1 MYIALNLLN
10 HAGPC
15 FKCIMCRDVSIGVL
29 GKNSAWIL
37 RYSMRS
43 LKGAIDTL
51 RDEGVKA
58 EVIYVDGGSTD
69 NSKEVVGDILGN
81 DVRIIDAANTN
92 IPEARNIV
100 IKESSGDCIA
110 YWDSDVIAPPYILAM
125 LINANKPIISTKR
138 TDIYVNSDGE
148 IQKIL
153 DNAMSTKPREPLI
166 KEVPFTVFGVN
177 LFERVVFEKVG
188 LFDNR
193 LTQAEDRD
201 FGLRAACHGYKSY
214 LIESETVYDINR
226 RFKSEIPI
234 TTSLKQYV
242 RGIHKKAAIY
252 AYTGS
257 KRQKSLGE
265 AFVIL
270 HAITIAS
277 VFLEPP
283 LTSIELLPLIY
294 QVLRYGPRKGLEMWL
309 KSLVFYTMLGLVYP
323 IVKFS
328 NICDILN
335 NW

>member
-1 MYIALNLLN
+1 
-10 HAGPC
+10 
-15 FKCIMCRDVSIGVL
+15 
-29 GKNSAWIL
+29 
-37 RYSMRS
+37 MRS
-43 LKGAIDTL
+43 LNSAVRAI
-51 RDEGVKA
+51 RDRGINVEI
-58 EVIYVDGGSTD
+58 IYVDGGSTD
-69 NSKEVVGDILGN
+69 YSKEVVKDVLSN
-81 DVRIIDAANTN
+81 EVRIIDAANTN

-100 IKESSGDCIA
+100 IKESSGDCIV
-110 YWDSDVIAPPYILAM
+110 YWDSDVIAPPYVLAM

-138 TDIYVNSDGE
+138 TDVYVNSDGE

-153 DNAMSTKPREPLI
+153 DNAMSAKPREPSI

-177 LFERVVFEKVG
+177 LFKREVFEKVG

-214 LIESETVYDINR
+214 LIESEVVYDINK
-226 RFKSEIPI
+226 RFRSEVPI

-257 KRQKSLGE
+257 KKQKGLGG
-265 AFVIL
+265 AFVAL

-277 VFLEPP
+277 LFLMPP
-283 LTSIELLPLIY
+283 LAISELLPFLY
-294 QVLRYGPRKGLEMWL
+294 QVSRYGLRKGLEMWI
-309 KSLVFYTMLGLVYP
+309 KSLIFYTMLGLVYP
-323 IVKFS
+323 IVRFS

>member
-1 MYIALNLLN
+1 
-10 HAGPC
+10 
-15 FKCIMCRDVSIGVL
+15 MCRDVSIGVL

-43 LKGAIDTL
+43 LNSAVRAI
-51 RDEGVKA
+51 RDRGINV

-69 NSKEVVGDILGN
+69 HSKEVVKDVLGN
-81 DVRIIDAANTN
+81 GVRVIDAANTN

-100 IKESSGDCIA
+100 IKESSGDCIV
-110 YWDSDVIAPPYILAM
+110 YWDSDVIAPPYVLAM
-125 LINANKPIISTKR
+125 LMNANKPIISTKR
-138 TDIYVNSDGE
+138 VDVYVNSDGE

-153 DNAMSTKPREPLI
+153 DNAMSAKPRDPSI

-177 LFERVVFEKVG
+177 LFRREVFERVG

-234 TTSLKQYV
+234 TTSLKQYI

-270 HAITIAS
+270 HAITIVS

-294 QVLRYGPRKGLEMWL
+294 QVLKYGPRKGLEMWI

-328 NICDILN
+328 SICNILN

>member
-1 MYIALNLLN
+1 
-10 HAGPC
+10 
-15 FKCIMCRDVSIGVL
+15 
-29 GKNSAWIL
+29 
-37 RYSMRS
+37 MRS
-43 LKGAIDTL
+43 LSNAVNAI
-51 RDEGVKA
+51 RDRGINV

-69 NSKEVVGDILGN
+69 HSKEVVKDVLSNG
-81 DVRIIDAANTN
+81 VRIIDAANTN

-100 IKESSGDCIA
+100 IKEASGDCIV
-110 YWDSDVIAPPYILAM
+110 YWDSDVIAPPYVLAM

-138 TDIYVNSDGE
+138 ADVYVNSDGE
-148 IQKIL
+148 IRKIL
-153 DNAMSTKPREPLI
+153 DNAMNAKPRELSI
-166 KEVPFTVFGVN
+166 REVPFTVFGVN
-177 LFERVVFEKVG
+177 LFKREVFEKVG
-188 LFDNR
+188 LFDDR

-214 LIESETVYDINR
+214 LIESETVYDINK

-257 KRQKSLGE
+257 KRQKGLGE
-265 AFVIL
+265 AFLIL
-270 HAITIAS
+270 HAITVAS